1 MKRFVCMFFSSCC
14 HSHSKD
20 TNDTNSNPFD
30 ISDAETTSPRNLLMV
45 VRQLRSKITWM
56 STTDAVGGG
65 LSSCAKVCKLATKK
79 KAEMVVAME
88 AAEASLFLT

>member
-1 MKRFVCMFFSSCC
+1 
-14 HSHSKD
+14 
-20 TNDTNSNPFD
+20 
-30 ISDAETTSPRNLLMV
+30 MV

-65 LSSCAKVCKLATKK
+65 LSSCAKVCKLATEK

-88 AAEASLFLT
+88 AAEASLFL